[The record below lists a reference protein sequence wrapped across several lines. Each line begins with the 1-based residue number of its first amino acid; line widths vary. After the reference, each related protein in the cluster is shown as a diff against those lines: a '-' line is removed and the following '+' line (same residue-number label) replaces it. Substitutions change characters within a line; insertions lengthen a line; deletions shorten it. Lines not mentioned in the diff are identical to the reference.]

1 MKEILEALRTVVL
14 KAEDAQKIDDEKNE
28 LEDGRDPMESSS
40 GLNKVSE
47 AVAPAGAPSSVI
59 TTAPAASTGQSY
71 SINGG
76 KLPTPV
82 AGKPVLVKTKED
94 DEEDD
99 DKDENQIKEELLT
112 MTRSQASELER
123 KINVTNFPFPHVVT
137 AFIGGNDLSLRYH
150 NEKVDSVENEDLA
163 LNQAKDLKSMFSSN
177 VLHSSFFEKMVEQ
190 VAGGNYMAFVDE
202 FDNNTKPYSTQIN
215 WANTNNEINGQWT
228 VELTTNVRINQG
240 Y

>member
-1 MKEILEALRTVVL
+1 MKEILEALRTVVI
-14 KAEDAQKIDDEKNE
+14 KAEDAQKIDNEKDEM
-28 LEDGRDPMESSS
+28 EDERDAMESSS
-40 GLNKVSE
+40 GMNKVSE
-47 AVAPAGAPSSVI
+47 AVATPVASPVA
-59 TTAPAASTGQSY
+59 APAASVGQSY
-71 SINGG
+71 TVNGG

-82 AGKPVLVKTKED
+82 AGKPVLTSQED
-94 DEEDD
+94 DEDEEE
-99 DKDENQIKEELLT
+99 KDENPIKEELLT

-123 KINVTNFPFPHVVT
+123 KINVTTFPFPHVIT

-163 LNQAKDLKSMFSSN
+163 LNQAKDLKSMFSAN

-190 VAGGNYMAFVDE
+190 ATGGNYMAFVDE
-202 FDNNTKPYSTQIN
+202 FDNNIKPYSTQIN
-215 WANTNNEINGQWT
+215 WAGANDEINGQWT